1 MNRLPLLTNMRGKK
15 DEDDGWQQPP
25 PTRGYDWFP
34 WKRPVVN
41 G

>member
-1 MNRLPLLTNMRGKK
+1 MFRRKK
-15 DEDDGWQQPP
+15 DDDEPWKP

-34 WKRPVVN
+34 GKKPVIE